1 MKYSSLGPCRK
12 ITQMLAKCIPVF
24 LSLLSSQPVE
34 QGTFSDTFQKFCISL
49 SLSDVWLPFLPLIF
63 SYWLTNA
70 ASKCDSLILSL
81 CVSVSLK
88 DNLGNSWMLRKDSG
102 SCRVTLLLTSCLSL
116 PLQWLCCSQM
126 GTVIYA
132 ALRCNQVLSL
142 KPSTS
147 APSWFEPHSPL

>member
-1 MKYSSLGPCRK
+1 MQENHPDASKLHSSFSVFTLIPASGARNLFRHFSKVLYFTIPFRC
-12 ITQMLAKCIPVF
+12 LASLPPPHLF
-24 LSLLSSQPVE
+24 L
-34 QGTFSDTFQKFCISL
+34 
-49 SLSDVWLPFLPLIF
+49 
-63 SYWLTNA
+63 LTNA

-116 PLQWLCCSQM
+116 PVQWLCCSQM

-132 ALRCNQVLSL
+132 ALRCNQALSL

-147 APSWFEPHSPL
+147 APS

>member
-34 QGTFSDTFQKFCISL
+34 QGTFSDTFQKFLYFTIPFRCLASL
-49 SLSDVWLPFLPLIF
+49 PPPHLFL
-63 SYWLTNA
+63 LTNA

-116 PLQWLCCSQM
+116 PVQWLCCSQM

-132 ALRCNQVLSL
+132 ALRCNQALSL

-147 APSWFEPHSPL
+147 APTWFEPHSPL